1 MTNEVIR
8 FNSKMSFRLKQTE
21 IALVQLHTSLE
32 IARDLQ
38 MKAEE
43 GNILLDIA
51 KVYMQYGRSQYRVAE
66 RCLRESKEIFLS
78 LKDMFSVKKT
88 SYLLASLKVHNIQ
101 PMILDLIKYS
111 PTRYCDKH
119 RLVLWKSVCYP
130 FWHKLRHKMEEEEK
144 DPLRCLISAPKL
156 DEHTFRSSSF
166 QRKPPKD

>member
-1 MTNEVIR
+1 M
-8 FNSKMSFRLKQTE
+8 KQNE

-32 IARDLQ
+32 IARDLE

-51 KVYMQYGRSQYRVAE
+51 KVYIQYGRSQYRMAE

-78 LKDMFSVKKT
+78 LKDMFNVKKT
-88 SYLLASLKVHNIQ
+88 SYLLASLRVHSIQ

-111 PTRYCDKH
+111 PTHYCDKK
-119 RLVLWKSVCYP
+119 RLVLWKSICYP
-130 FWHKLRHKMEEEEK
+130 FWQKLRHNMEEEEK
-144 DPLRCLISAPKL
+144 DPLRCLMTSPSL
-156 DEHTFRSSSF
+156 DEYTFKRSSF